1 MHHNEPTL
9 SEKLFIANKNLK
21 ESLVEIDNLS
31 KMNKELYDRN
41 TQLTELSEGLKIQ
54 LKEMENYLDKY
65 KKKCKKYSKTIEEI
79 PHREEME
86 GILKKNSELQQENN
100 TLKEEIRCLKF

>member
-1 MHHNEPTL
+1 
-9 SEKLFIANKNLK
+9 
-21 ESLVEIDNLS
+21 
-31 KMNKELYDRN
+31 MNKELYDRN

-65 KKKCKKYSKTIEEI
+65 KKKCKKYSRTIEEI

-86 GILKKNSELQQENN
+86 GMMKKNTELLQENN
-100 TLKEEIRCLKF
+100 MLKEEIRCLKF